1 MSLNILSLSS
11 KEFKERFEN
20 GELTVTVVGCGAMG
34 LPSACLFA
42 KAGFK
47 VLAADS
53 NPVVVEAL
61 KEGRSHLD
69 EPGLETLLKRLVN
82 SSALIPTLE
91 IEEAI
96 NKADVINILVPTLLD
111 ENNRPDYGAL
121 MKASESVGKGL
132 KPGSLIIVSSTVA
145 PGVTEEIVK
154 GNVERFSGLGAGK
167 DFGLAYSPIRASPGS
182 ALRDLESFPRILGA
196 IDERSLKVASLVLRT
211 IVKSP
216 IVTVSSIKTAE
227 AVKLFE
233 NAYRFVSLS
242 LSNELA
248 VLCERLGI
256 DYVEAKNAAV
266 TQPYCHLLLPS
277 IGIGGHLPKDVRLLS
292 SFAEEYGCNLRV
304 VEASRKANEA
314 VVRHNAK
321 LIAEAIRATGRGL
334 RRSRI
339 AFLGVSYKA
348 NVREAR
354 GSQAIE
360 VIRMLEKNGA
370 RVQVYDPHF
379 SATELQALGLIA
391 AKSLD
396 ACLENVNCI
405 VLAVGHEAFR
415 QLNLGT
421 VKALAHRGA
430 VIVDFGRIVDPEEA
444 KKIGIPYV
452 AVGRGTA

>member
-1 MSLNILSLSS
+1 
-11 KEFKERFEN
+11 
-20 GELTVTVVGCGAMG
+20 
-34 LPSACLFA
+34 
-42 KAGFK
+42 
-47 VLAADS
+47 
-53 NPVVVEAL
+53 
-61 KEGRSHLD
+61 
-69 EPGLETLLKRLVN
+69 
-82 SSALIPTLE
+82 
-91 IEEAI
+91 
-96 NKADVINILVPTLLD
+96 
-111 ENNRPDYGAL
+111 
-121 MKASESVGKGL
+121 
-132 KPGSLIIVSSTVA
+132 
-145 PGVTEEIVK
+145 
-154 GNVERFSGLGAGK
+154 
-167 DFGLAYSPIRASPGS
+167 
-182 ALRDLESFPRILGA
+182 
-196 IDERSLKVASLVLRT
+196 
-211 IVKSP
+211 
-216 IVTVSSIKTAE
+216 
-227 AVKLFE
+227 
-233 NAYRFVSLS
+233 
-242 LSNELA
+242 
-248 VLCERLGI
+248 
-256 DYVEAKNAAV
+256 
-266 TQPYCHLLLPS
+266 
-277 IGIGGHLPKDVRLLS
+277 
-292 SFAEEYGCNLRV
+292 NLRV